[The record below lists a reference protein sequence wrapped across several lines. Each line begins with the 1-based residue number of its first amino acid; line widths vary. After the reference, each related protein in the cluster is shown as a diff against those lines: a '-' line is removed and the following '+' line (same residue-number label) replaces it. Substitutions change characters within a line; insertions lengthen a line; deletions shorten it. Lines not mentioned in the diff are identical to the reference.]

1 MVISCSSY
9 GCTNR
14 RKKGCGI
21 QFHRFPLKR
30 PSVLEKWI
38 HEMKRKNF
46 KPSEYSYLCSEH
58 FTNEDYQIR
67 PGANV
72 KWLKDEAVPS
82 SVFKEF
88 PQHLQKKKVVRRL
101 LQRNPLVENNC
112 DISVDTVDIQC
123 SSSTILKI
131 ILKVFS
137 VPYNRQQKQF

>member
-1 MVISCSSY
+1 M
-9 GCTNR
+9 
-14 RKKGCGI
+14 
-21 QFHRFPLKR
+21 
-30 PSVLEKWI
+30 EKWI

-72 KWLKDEAVPS
+72 KWLKDVAVP

-101 LQRNPLVENNC
+101 LQRNPLV
-112 DISVDTVDIQC
+112 S
-123 SSSTILKI
+123 LI
-131 ILKVFS
+131 ILHHIILII
-137 VPYNRQQKQF
+137 Y